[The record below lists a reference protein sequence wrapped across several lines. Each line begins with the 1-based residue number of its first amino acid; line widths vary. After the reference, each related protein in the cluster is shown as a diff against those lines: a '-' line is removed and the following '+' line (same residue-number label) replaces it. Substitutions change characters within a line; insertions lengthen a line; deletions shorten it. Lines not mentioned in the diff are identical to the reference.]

1 MVQLND
7 HILSTSKYL
16 PNTDNLMDTTE
27 SFEDHEAGV
36 LDEFLQTSDQEKVG
50 QQNRLALI

>member
-1 MVQLND
+1 MVQLNN
-7 HILSTSKYL
+7 HILSTKKYL

-36 LDEFLQTSDQEKVG
+36 LDEFL
-50 QQNRLALI
+50 